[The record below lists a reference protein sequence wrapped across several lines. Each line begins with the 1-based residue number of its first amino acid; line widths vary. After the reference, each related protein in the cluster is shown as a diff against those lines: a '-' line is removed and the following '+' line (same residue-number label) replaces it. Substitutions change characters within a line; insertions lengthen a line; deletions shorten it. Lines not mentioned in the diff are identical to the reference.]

1 MPRVMVHNVNDD
13 KQLRDFKDL
22 TADAKELIKAAIEAR
37 QYAYCPYSKFKVGA
51 AIQTGDG
58 SIYTGCNIEN
68 GAYPAGICAERT
80 AACKAISDGKRDF
93 VACAVVAQQ
102 DSGFTTPCGVCRQFL
117 AEFAMAR
124 DFPLYCAKPACPPLQ
139 VLATSIRDLLPRS
152 FSFLGNK

>member
-1 MPRVMVHNVNDD
+1 MPRIIVYNTNAD
-13 KQLRDFKDL
+13 KQVRDFKEL
-22 TADAKELIKAAIEAR
+22 APDAQELIRAAIEAR
-37 QYAYCPYSKFKVGA
+37 RMAYCPYSKFQVGA

-80 AACKAISDGKRDF
+80 AACKAVSDGKRDF

-102 DSGFTTPCGVCRQFL
+102 ESGFTTPCGVCRQFL
-117 AEFAMAR
+117 AEFAMQR
-124 DFPLYCAKPACPPLQ
+124 DFPLYCAKPACPPLH
-139 VLATSIRDLLPRS
+139 VLVTSIRDLLPRS